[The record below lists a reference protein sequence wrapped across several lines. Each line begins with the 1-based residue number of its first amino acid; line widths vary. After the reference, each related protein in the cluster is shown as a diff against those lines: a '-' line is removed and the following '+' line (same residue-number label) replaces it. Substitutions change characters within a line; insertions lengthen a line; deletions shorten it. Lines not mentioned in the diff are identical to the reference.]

1 MIGYSLWGS
10 AVCQVHDPVFQK
22 SLRKTSSSRL
32 GNSGLHQLGQ
42 FWSKWTNN
50 KIDKGTCFTVRNR
63 PGMILSCFVGFFL
76 VGFVYWQ
83 KWKKTSLSTSYFCF
97 PYMLLLYQVHH
108 RVITG
113 TCRFLPNNTKEGLLT
128 VTLFEMFL
136 NNLPFIVL
144 LVSVS
149 CKCIENSSR

>member
-1 MIGYSLWGS
+1 MTQCFKKVWEKLVQADWGIV
-10 AVCQVHDPVFQK
+10 AC
-22 SLRKTSSSRL
+22 TSL
-32 GNSGLHQLGQ
+32 GNSEANERTIKLTKARVSQWGTAQGWFYLVLLAF
-42 FWSKWTNN
+42 FWWALS
-50 KIDKGTCFTVRNR
+50 IDKNGKRR
-63 PGMILSCFVGFFL
+63 PCPLP
-76 VGFVYWQ
+76 
-83 KWKKTSLSTSYFCF
+83 SYFCF